1 MGKIT
6 FIIILHNHQPVGNFD
21 WVFNDAAHDAYL
33 PFLEVLDRHPGIK
46 IGLHTTGPLLE
57 WFENNLPEY
66 LDRLTSLVERGQVEI
81 LGGAFYEPILSVLP
95 DRDKTG

>member
-33 PFLEVLDRHPGIK
+33 PFLEVLNGPAQQTHDRPPLAV
-46 IGLHTTGPLLE
+46 GL
-57 WFENNLPEY
+57 
-66 LDRLTSLVERGQVEI
+66 
-81 LGGAFYEPILSVLP
+81 
-95 DRDKTG
+95 